1 MALGVFVHRTDSIY
15 DDSPAERYQFPAQ
28 YLGRASACVGDWVL
42 YYEPVKVKSSR
53 GYFAVARIQQ
63 IIPDPVVRAMYLAII
78 EPGSYLEFANPVPFS
93 GADGLVEQG
102 LLNAQQRIS
111 GRAQSAVRPI
121 SVADFNRIIDLGLGD
136 DEALLPRR
144 DGVAGSI
151 VQEER
156 APFVFEHERHR
167 ITAYTS
173 RLVRDRVF
181 RKIVLRAYG
190 ERCAITGLRIIN
202 GGGRAEAE
210 AAHIRPVEANGPDI
224 VTNGLALSG
233 TVHWMFDRG
242 LVSLSDDLEIL
253 VSRQANDPDSVR
265 GLINRSGRALSPTRP
280 LDRPHPH
287 FLAWH
292 REHCFKHCAWAE
304 TLVAGFAVVHRR
316 NRRFI

>member
-1 MALGVFVHRTDSIY
+1 MTLGVFVHRTDSIY
-15 DDSPAERYQFPAQ
+15 NDSPAERYQFPAQ
-28 YLGRASACVGDWVL
+28 YLGRAQACVGDWVP
-42 YYEPVKVKSSR
+42 YYEPVKVKETR
-53 GYFAVARIQQ
+53 GYFALARVQE
-63 IIPDPVVRAMYLAII
+63 IIPDPAVQAMFIAVI

-93 GADGLVEQG
+93 GPEGLVEQG
-102 LLNAQQRIS
+102 LLNEQQRIS

-121 SVADFNRIIDLGLGD
+121 SPRDFNRIIDLGVGD
-136 DEALLPRR
+136 DEALLPRT
-144 DGVAGSI
+144 DEAAVPSTL
-151 VQEER
+151 QEER
-156 APFVFEHERHR
+156 APFVFEQERQR
-167 ITAYTS
+167 ISAYTS
-173 RLVRDRVF
+173 RIFRDRVF
-181 RKIVLRAYG
+181 RKVVLRAYG

-242 LVSLSDDLEIL
+242 LISVSDDLEIL

-265 GLINRSGRALSPTRP
+265 GMINKTGKALPPGRA

-292 REHCFKHCAWAE
+292 REHCFK
-304 TLVAGFAVVHRR
+304 L
-316 NRRFI
+316 

>member
-1 MALGVFVHRTDSIY
+1 MTLGVFVHRTDSIY

-28 YLGRASACVGDWVL
+28 YLGRAQACVGEWVL
-42 YYEPVKVKSSR
+42 YYEPVKVKETR
-53 GYFAVARIQQ
+53 GYFAVARVQEV
-63 IIPDPVVRAMYLAII
+63 IPDPAVQAMFVAVI

-93 GADGLVEQG
+93 GNEGLVEQG
-102 LLNAQQRIS
+102 LLNEQQRIS

-121 SVADFNRIIDLGLGD
+121 SPRDFNRIIDLGLGD
-136 DEALLPRR
+136 DEGLLPRT
-144 DGVAGSI
+144 DEAAVPSTL
-151 VQEER
+151 QEER
-156 APFVFEHERHR
+156 APFVFEQERQR
-167 ITAYTS
+167 ISAYTS
-173 RLVRDRVF
+173 RIFRDRVF
-181 RKIVLRAYG
+181 RKVVLRAYS

-242 LVSLSDDLEIL
+242 LISLSDDLEIL
-253 VSRQANDPDSVR
+253 VSRQANDPESVR
-265 GLINRSGRALSPTRP
+265 GMINNTGRALPPGRP

-292 REHCFKHCAWAE
+292 REHRFK
-304 TLVAGFAVVHRR
+304 L
-316 NRRFI
+316 

>member
-1 MALGVFVHRTDSIY
+1 MTLGVFVHRIDSIY

-28 YLGRASACVGDWVL
+28 YIGRAQACVGDWVL
-42 YYEPVKVKSSR
+42 YYEPVKVKDTR
-53 GYFAVARIQQ
+53 GYFAVARVQE
-63 IIPDPVVRAMYLAII
+63 IIPDPAVQAMFVAVI

-93 GADGLVEQG
+93 GNKGLVEQG
-102 LLNAQQRIS
+102 LLNEQQRIS

-121 SVADFNRIIDLGLGD
+121 SPRDFNRIIDLGLGD
-136 DEALLPRR
+136 DEALLPRT
-144 DGVAGSI
+144 DEAAVPSSL
-151 VQEER
+151 QEER
-156 APFVFEHERHR
+156 APFLFEQERQR
-167 ITAYTS
+167 ISAYTS
-173 RLVRDRVF
+173 RIFRDRVF
-181 RKIVLRAYG
+181 RKVVLRAYG

-242 LVSLSDDLEIL
+242 LISLSDDLEIL
-253 VSRQANDPDSVR
+253 ISRQANDPESVR
-265 GLINRSGRALSPTRP
+265 GMINKTGRALPPGRP

-292 REHCFKHCAWAE
+292 REHCFK
-304 TLVAGFAVVHRR
+304 L
-316 NRRFI
+316 